1 MVKITYDLD
10 NKEEVLT
17 VEDYYFFKYH
27 SKVILSEWQKFYFEE
42 TDDELHIANNS
53 YISILDERALK
64 IIYDN
69 LDKTEFNMLKNI
81 AIKYIYKGHYIPS
94 DYTFLDA
101 LLCYNGRRRFIY
113 RFRDYLIEEFGDNL

>member
-1 MVKITYDLD
+1 MKIII
-10 NKEEVLT
+10 
-17 VEDYYFFKYH
+17 FFKYH